1 MKFAI
6 YLLVTAGVTYLVR
19 MVPMVALKKK
29 IRNRFVLSF
38 LHYIPYAVLSAMT
51 IPAIFTATGN
61 VATSLAGTAVAL
73 VLAYFG
79 KPLIV
84 VALILAWRG
93 KSLLQV
99 AAAACGAVLL
109 VQLFL

>member
-1 MKFAI
+1 MKFAV

-29 IRNRFVLSF
+29 IRSRFLLSF
-38 LHYIPYAVLSAMT
+38 LHYIPYAVLSVMT
-51 IPAIFTATGN
+51 VPAIFYATEN
-61 VATSLAGTAVAL
+61 PISAAAGFVVAL
-73 VLAYFG
+73 V
-79 KPLIV
+79 
-84 VALILAWRG
+84 LAWRG

-109 VQLFL
+109 MQLIL

>member
-29 IRNRFVLSF
+29 IHSRFLLSF
-38 LHYIPYAVLSAMT
+38 LHYIPYAVLSVMT
-51 IPAIFTATGN
+51 VPAIFYATENPISAAVGF
-61 VATSLAGTAVAL
+61 AVAL
-73 VLAYFG
+73 V
-79 KPLIV
+79 
-84 VALILAWRG
+84 LAWRG

-99 AAAACGAVLL
+99 AAAVCGAVLL
-109 VQLFL
+109 MQLIL